1 MNKEIE
7 EEISNLYHMV
17 GDAILGDKLTIIKV
31 IDSVSNLPHL
41 LHNLFFIRKLD
52 KLLSESATIKERN
65 KLAEMLLEDK
75 DRRKFTEYIIS
86 VVDKIETEDKIMY
99 VINATRSLCMK
110 YISLEEYYRMLHL
123 IVRCLCNDLLF
134 MALHIHESNMVP
146 NESVYELLSDGLMFN
161 SIVSENEENKYSF
174 VPFAYKL
181 VKYSIKY
188 DEYSNTYEEA
198 FFCDKINDKASTKIE
213 YLPESLYRNS
223 KGENILLAGL
233 GSTNN
238 EICFT
243 LMETLN
249 KFKRF
254 VITVEYQSREGKS
267 KHSHEIKS
275 NKYPE
280 NFSEKDIN
288 TLVTIPIKSE
298 ADINIRI
305 SSLNSINISINT
317 TKKHLV
323 GSRVEIMAY

>member
-1 MNKEIE
+1 M
-7 EEISNLYHMV
+7 
-17 GDAILGDKLTIIKV
+17 
-31 IDSVSNLPHL
+31 
-41 LHNLFFIRKLD
+41 
-52 KLLSESATIKERN
+52 
-65 KLAEMLLEDK
+65 
-75 DRRKFTEYIIS
+75 
-86 VVDKIETEDKIMY
+86 
-99 VINATRSLCMK
+99 
-110 YISLEEYYRMLHL
+110 
-123 IVRCLCNDLLF
+123 
-134 MALHIHESNMVP
+134 
-146 NESVYELLSDGLMFN
+146 
-161 SIVSENEENKYSF
+161 
-174 VPFAYKL
+174 
-181 VKYSIKY
+181 KYSIKY